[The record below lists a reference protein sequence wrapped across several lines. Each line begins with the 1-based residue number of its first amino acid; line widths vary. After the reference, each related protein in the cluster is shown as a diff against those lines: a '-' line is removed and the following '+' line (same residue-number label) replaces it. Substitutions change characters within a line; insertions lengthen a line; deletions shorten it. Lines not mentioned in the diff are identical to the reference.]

1 MKIAIGVDHAGFEQK
16 DALVSFM
23 KNLGH
28 EILDMGC
35 NSTDKVD
42 YPDFAEA
49 VGRSVASGQAEVGI
63 LICGTG
69 IGMSIA
75 ANKIPGIRAANV
87 VRADMA
93 SLARQHNDSN
103 VLTLSSRFVDVE
115 DNKRIID
122 AFLKAEFEGG
132 RHEDR
137 VKKIMALES

>member
-122 AFLKAEFEGG
+122 AFLKVEFEGG